1 MKLYV
6 ILILVMAIVFFFIGE
21 PALAQMGG
29 KQQMVDKGNA
39 SQMMEYGK
47 TTRAQQGMHGLGFM
61 HSDGNSYGEYVTFTI
76 DTQTG
81 AILNYGI
88 LGTPLF
94 NLSIANFG
102 YKSTISQGSVTWVT
116 NTDGST
122 SFQVHDNPAAVIN
135 ILTNKNITITL
146 TLADGVSAVKEDN
159 MVKIESGN
167 IVGYISGTAIVSS
180 TVSTTQVRI
189 DASPNGAVIFRA
201 RPVNMPDTMYRRFS
215 QEVARNRVGMEIAFG
230 SNGTYD
236 AINYSRGIQLRDRE
250 ILQDR
255 IRLRINATDQDGPII
270 AISLDNTSLLL
281 RERDRLRIHYDGTPI
296 DCVNDPNMVFD
307 GTDKPLCWISPIQDR
322 VRAQVMIYIPN
333 YSEHTID
340 ILVEPEVTGT
350 PTVPPTVSATITTV
364 MPTVTEKTPGFG
376 LTLSLGVLSTLV
388 LLFRLRKK

>member
-1 MKLYV
+1 
-6 ILILVMAIVFFFIGE
+6 
-21 PALAQMGG
+21 
-29 KQQMVDKGNA
+29 
-39 SQMMEYGK
+39 
-47 TTRAQQGMHGLGFM
+47 
-61 HSDGNSYGEYVTFTI
+61 
-76 DTQTG
+76 
-81 AILNYGI
+81 
-88 LGTPLF
+88 
-94 NLSIANFG
+94 
-102 YKSTISQGSVTWVT
+102 
-116 NTDGST
+116 
-122 SFQVHDNPAAVIN
+122 
-135 ILTNKNITITL
+135 
-146 TLADGVSAVKEDN
+146 
-159 MVKIESGN
+159 
-167 IVGYISGTAIVSS
+167 
-180 TVSTTQVRI
+180 
-189 DASPNGAVIFRA
+189 
-201 RPVNMPDTMYRRFS
+201 
-215 QEVARNRVGMEIAFG
+215 VARNRVGMEIAFG

-255 IRLRINATDQDGPII
+255 IRLRINATDKDGPII

-364 MPTVTEKTPGFG
+364 MPTATEKTPGFG
-376 LTLSLGVLSTLV
+376 LTHSLGALFTLV